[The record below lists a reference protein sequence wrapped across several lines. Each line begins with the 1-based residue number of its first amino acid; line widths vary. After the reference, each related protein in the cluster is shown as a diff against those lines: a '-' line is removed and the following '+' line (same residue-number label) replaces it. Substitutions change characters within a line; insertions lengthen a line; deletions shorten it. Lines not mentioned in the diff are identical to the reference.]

1 MIFDTD
7 RDSLRRFYVDA
18 WTKAQAG
25 GPLTPMEAQ
34 VADVVAE
41 HPEYQAM
48 LQDPD
53 RALGREYLPEQG
65 ETNPFL
71 HMGLHLALREQVS
84 TDRPAGVAAVHRR
97 LGRRL
102 GGAHEAE
109 HAMMECLAEA
119 LWQAQRDARPPDEAA
134 YLAALKRLAGKG
146 KH

>member
-7 RDSLRRFYVDA
+7 RDSLRRIYVDA

-25 GPLTPMEAQ
+25 GPLTAMEAQ

-41 HPEYQAM
+41 HPEYQAL
-48 LQDPD
+48 LQNPD

-71 HMGLHLALREQVS
+71 HMGLHLALREQVA
-84 TDRPAGVAAVHRR
+84 TDRPAGVAEVHRR

-134 YLAALKRLAGKG
+134 YLAALKRLAGAAK
-146 KH
+146 

>member
-1 MIFDTD
+1 MLFDTD

-18 WTKAQAG
+18 WTKARAG
-25 GPLTPMEAQ
+25 DPLTPMEAQ

-53 RALGREYLPEQG
+53 RALGREYPPEQG

-71 HMGLHLALREQVS
+71 HMGLHLALREQVA

-109 HAMMECLAEA
+109 HAMIECLAEA
-119 LWQAQRDARPPDEAA
+119 LWQAQRDGRPPDEAA
-134 YLAALKRLAGKG
+134 YLAALQRLAGAG
-146 KH
+146 

>member
-1 MIFDTD
+1 MLFNSD

-25 GPLTPMEAQ
+25 EPLTPMEAQ
-34 VADVVAE
+34 VADVVAQ
-41 HPEYQAM
+41 HPEYQGV
-48 LQDPD
+48 LEDPD

-71 HMGLHLALREQVS
+71 HMGLHLALREQVA
-84 TDRPAGVAAVHRR
+84 TDRPAGVAEVHQR
-97 LGRRL
+97 LARRL

-119 LWQAQRDARPPDEAA
+119 LWQAQRDGRPPDESA
-134 YLAALKRLAGKG
+134 YLAALKRLAAAGSN
-146 KH
+146 

>member
-1 MIFDTD
+1 MLFDTD

-25 GPLTPMEAQ
+25 GPLNPMQAQ

-41 HPEYQAM
+41 HPEYQAV

-53 RALGREYLPEQG
+53 RAVGHEYLPEQG

-71 HMGLHLALREQVS
+71 HMGLHLALREQVA

-97 LGRRL
+97 LARRL
-102 GGAHEAE
+102 GGAHQAE

-134 YLAALKRLAGKG
+134 YLAALKRLAGAG
-146 KH
+146 